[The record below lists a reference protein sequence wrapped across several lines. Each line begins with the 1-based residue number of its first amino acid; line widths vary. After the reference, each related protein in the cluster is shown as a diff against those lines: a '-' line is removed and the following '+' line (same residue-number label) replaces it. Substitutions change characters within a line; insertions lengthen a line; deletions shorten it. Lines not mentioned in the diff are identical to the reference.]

1 MIVFAIKG
9 IEFTF
14 LIYGLQNYFPAL
26 KEIFFRVRPKLPI
39 GLYSRA
45 SFSTRAED
53 GSFTLDQE
61 PTLNRREIDDI
72 NVCLESVDHPGPLL
86 FYLLVI

>member
-9 IEFTF
+9 IGFTF
-14 LIYGLQNYFPAL
+14 LVYGIQNYFPAL
-26 KEIFFRVRPKLPI
+26 KGIFFRVRPKLPT

-45 SFSTRAED
+45 AFNSRAED

-72 NVCLESVDHPGPLL
+72 NVCLETMNHPETLL
-86 FYLLVI
+86 FLLLVI